1 MTGVT
6 MHNVMFGR
14 ALMLAALIAGNGS
27 TPHLAG
33 EIFKTMT
40 GADRKSTRLNS
51 SHIQKSRMPSSA

>member
-6 MHNVMFGR
+6 THNVMLGR
-14 ALMLAALIAGNGS
+14 ALMLAALTAGNGS

-40 GADRKSTRLNS
+40 GA
-51 SHIQKSRMPSSA
+51 